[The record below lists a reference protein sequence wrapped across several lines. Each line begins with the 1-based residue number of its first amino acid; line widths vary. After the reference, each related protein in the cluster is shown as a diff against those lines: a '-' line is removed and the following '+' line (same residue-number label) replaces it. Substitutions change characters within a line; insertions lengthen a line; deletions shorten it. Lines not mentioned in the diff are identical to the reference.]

1 MEKVCYTQQPQFYIT
16 YCIIRT
22 ILNLQN
28 ICYKFCHSTFTFAY
42 TSGAYIYTS
51 VHMHTWNSELAYWYS
66 SSAPVSTDIESM
78 GPIVKGMIHQ
88 QMTFWHSHIFQCSDC
103 TRSLKY
109 TALIKTHTHARTHA
123 RTFNGPFSGTSRVSR
138 YQKGK
143 PIWILLKQGTVSGY
157 GISWAICKSAPHS
170 TQITIPAPHHSVFY
184 RPDALPASQPTVSK
198 HWRPS
203 SCNQYWLANY
213 LSSTQ

>member
-51 VHMHTWNSELAYWYS
+51 VHMHTRNSELAYWYS

-88 QMTFWHSHIFQCSDC
+88 QMTFWHPHIFQCSDC

-109 TALIKTHTHARTHA
+109 TALIKTHTHARA
-123 RTFNGPFSGTSRVSR
+123 RALNGPFSGTTRVSR
-138 YQKGK
+138 TRKVNQ
-143 PIWILLKQGTVSGY
+143 SGFY
-157 GISWAICKSAPHS
+157 WSKRQWVAMASAGPYASLHLTPH
-170 TQITIPAPHHSVFY
+170 
-184 RPDALPASQPTVSK
+184 R
-198 HWRPS
+198 
-203 SCNQYWLANY
+203 
-213 LSSTQ
+213 